1 MHRHHLTPSKNL
13 VGHYDSMEDFIQD
26 RLQNPAPKSHTN
38 CTIKPVKVGQKG
50 ADKRSDWATNNVPIG
65 DVTQD
70 FLDGTQS
77 DPEVR
82 KVFEQTLQEERIR
95 VLGGNGKAKTF
106 TGKRR
111 VAMREGGGSL
121 NVARYASGAKTH
133 WRRKSRKANHPAVRV
148 GVCFDANGGVSAQQY
163 AKIWARSA
171 ALCQLLTEQ
180 GFAVSIEAVSCFGLL
195 DMEDMAAV
203 KQSGFDKHRGL
214 IGERITIKRADKPL
228 DTNAL
233 LSLSNP
239 ALLRVYQF
247 NLINTPDKTG
257 EVTYTG
263 HKLRAFTGL
272 KDVGRAFNDK
282 DSVQR
287 LFDKRYDIVF
297 TTSDSPD
304 VKGCYMD
311 IVSNKFK
318 AAENTAAGH

>member
-26 RLQNPAPKSHTN
+26 RLQNPAPNSHCDLKIRPAMN
-38 CTIKPVKVGQKG
+38 GQKG
-50 ADKRSDWATNNVPIG
+50 ATKKSPWTTADVQIG

-82 KVFEQTLQEERIR
+82 KIFEDTLQQERIR

-148 GVCFDANGGVSAQQY
+148 GVCFDANGGVNARQY
-163 AKIWARSA
+163 AQIWARSA

-180 GFAVSIEAVSCFGLL
+180 GFAVSIEAVSCFGWLT
-195 DMEDMAAV
+195 MEDAAV
-203 KQSGFDKHRGL
+203 VKASGFSPQSGL

-247 NLINTPDKTG
+247 NLINTPDETG
-257 EVTYTG
+257 EKTYTG
-263 HKLRAFTGL
+263 HPLRAFTGK
-272 KDVGRAFNDK
+272 KDVGRAFNNK
-282 DSVQR
+282 KSVQK
-287 LFDKRYDIVF
+287 LFDNRYDIVF
-297 TTSDSPD
+297 TTGGDTD
-304 VKGCYMD
+304 VKTTYMD

-318 AAENTAAGH
+318 AAENTAAGQ